1 MSTSENPVWSSS
13 SSSSLL
19 THGVRARLLQALTGE
34 SSESA
39 RAQGGSGDPVGS
51 TRKAFAWARVSTDMQ
66 EERGLSLPQQLRE
79 IGTFAERNGLEIV
92 GEFSEAA
99 SAFRFDEKRVEFHRM
114 LDEARNRPE
123 VSVILVHDF
132 SRFSRDS
139 VNGKAL
145 MRDLKASGVE
155 VLSATEPTWDE
166 ETASG
171 VWMEAVTFAKNEA
184 YSREIAFHT
193 RKGCRA
199 NIRQRDPES
208 GWCYKNGGQPLWG
221 YKSERVF
228 LDRTKNGR
236 QAVKSYWVLDD
247 TEVTGRP
254 LHEWTRRLLVELAA
268 KGASLDDM
276 RDFLN
281 GNGVPAR
288 RSQSGYWSAST
299 INTLLTPWALL
310 KFAGHEVWNV
320 HRKSREKKNV
330 SHRPPSE
337 WEIVE
342 KAHPP
347 IITEEEAEAIAQA
360 RRTERSRS
368 ARFGMAMRRAKSSPY
383 LLSGGLFTCAR
394 CGSNMTGFRMS
405 DGREYYVCG
414 SVRYRRGAGCGKGVW
429 VPKDWVEQHVL
440 DDIRQCVDSCSP
452 KFLRRVNDELHKLW
466 KTTNGVQTD
475 VRRKLAEI
483 EKKSESV
490 YRAVEAGLDDV
501 QWANDRLREL
511 KAEREALLAERE
523 AAGTP
528 PQVDIGTVTAY
539 CERVS
544 RTCTLA
550 DPTTTK
556 TLIHDW
562 VSEMNLA
569 PVPEEVRF
577 NLSVPEPAFNQVVA
591 GAGFEPATFGL

>member
-1 MSTSENPVWSSS
+1 
-13 SSSSLL
+13 
-19 THGVRARLLQALTGE
+19 
-34 SSESA
+34 
-39 RAQGGSGDPVGS
+39 
-51 TRKAFAWARVSTDMQ
+51 
-66 EERGLSLPQQLRE
+66 
-79 IGTFAERNGLEIV
+79 
-92 GEFSEAA
+92 
-99 SAFRFDEKRVEFHRM
+99 
-114 LDEARNRPE
+114 
-123 VSVILVHDF
+123 
-132 SRFSRDS
+132 
-139 VNGKAL
+139 
-145 MRDLKASGVE
+145 
-155 VLSATEPTWDE
+155 
-166 ETASG
+166 
-171 VWMEAVTFAKNEA
+171 
-184 YSREIAFHT
+184 
-193 RKGCRA
+193 
-199 NIRQRDPES
+199 
-208 GWCYKNGGQPLWG
+208 
-221 YKSERVF
+221 
-228 LDRTKNGR
+228 
-236 QAVKSYWVLDD
+236 
-247 TEVTGRP
+247 
-254 LHEWTRRLLVELAA
+254 
-268 KGASLDDM
+268 
-276 RDFLN
+276 
-281 GNGVPAR
+281 
-288 RSQSGYWSAST
+288 
-299 INTLLTPWALL
+299 
-310 KFAGHEVWNV
+310 
-320 HRKSREKKNV
+320 
-330 SHRPPSE
+330 
-337 WEIVE
+337 
-342 KAHPP
+342 
-347 IITEEEAEAIAQA
+347 
-360 RRTERSRS
+360 
-368 ARFGMAMRRAKSSPY
+368 MAMRRAKSSPY